1 MVEVTFKVPIYKTK
15 VKLVVCDDINKYAK
29 ENNIDSTG
37 VDYYAIVYEFYD
49 YPNVPFDIIVLLPTD
64 VKSNTIVHEAFHIAV
79 AILRKIGCNLT
90 ESSEEAYAYLNEW
103 LYTKIVKTILEESSK
118 QKQEE

>member
-64 VKSNTIVHEAFHIAV
+64 VKSNTS
-79 AILRKIGCNLT
+79 T
-90 ESSEEAYAYLNEW
+90 
-103 LYTKIVKTILEESSK
+103 
-118 QKQEE
+118 